1 MDKPRDGQRAELENK
16 QTDNKQ
22 LKWEYLNINS
32 DLASLNK
39 VRLLEVD

>member
-22 LKWEYLNINS
+22 LKWNFNS